1 MMSNLKNNKLVIVF
15 VVVLMIILI
24 GGYFKLS
31 KSGIISNSRNIASN
45 PVDVTIGDSYNG
57 QQYFNRGTVLT
68 LNANFKIKDTSKKYY
83 FMWRTYFNGGLN
95 VSTDCRSIPTG
106 VWHPT
111 LSIYGA
117 RNATITIYNDSKC
130 KNQVKV
136 FDSKKYLCNN
146 CPSTFTVE
154 YNANGGKGSMSST
167 SVTYGKSTAL
177 RKNTFTNGN
186 LKFTGWTVFNKS
198 RQKWSCYTDSKHS
211 SSSYNDRSVCEKY
224 GYVPYKDGQNIAKTV
239 LPGETAVM
247 YAQWENSSSSNNKKT
262 FVVEYNAN
270 GGKGSMSSSNITYG
284 VSQKLRKNAFTK
296 TNYYF
301 LGWRAYNVNRNEW
314 ACYTD
319 SKRSDYGYAPKST
332 CEKYGYALYANEQ
345 SISKTAR
352 VGEKIIMYAKWQ
364 YNFKQ
369 GLKKFSGFE
378 KDPSS
383 GSVKATVWPVI
394 KLNIRSSANST
405 SKILGTVKQGAAL
418 RVLDMTNKTNHSKS
432 YVKISYGGVTGWI
445 DGEYVMINLPDVIPS
460 MIYDITNAYSSM
472 YKNKSNY
479 ISNVTGKNLYG
490 SNYTWYKYNPRLGYK
505 EYLAPMRLPSAKKLQ
520 EAQTNALKYG
530 NKIKIYDAFRPWS
543 IQMVVKNNL
552 KDSNFKGTRYCV
564 TNKFLSSKNSNG
576 STRCLYE
583 YKGWFIALKLSSHNV
598 GKAVDVSIVSSDDNA
613 DIPTQTAMHE
623 LSGWAVPTDAKV
635 NQYPGEIAMNSL
647 FTNAGF
653 NYLISEWWH
662 FEDVRASVSGLENLG
677 KDNKANHL
685 ELAK

>member
-1 MMSNLKNNKLVIVF
+1 MKKNFKNNKLVIGF
-15 VVVLMIILI
+15 VVVLMVILI
-24 GGYFKLS
+24 SIAGYFKLS

-45 PVDVTIGDSYNG
+45 PVEVTIGDSLNG

-83 FMWRTYFNGGLN
+83 FMWRTYINGNYN
-95 VSTDCRSIPTG
+95 VGTDCKIIPTK

-111 LSIYGA
+111 LTIVGT
-117 RNATITIYNDSKC
+117 RHATITIYSDSKC
-130 KNQVKV
+130 KNQVKLY
-136 FDSKKYLCNN
+136 STRKYYCKS
-146 CPSTFTVE
+146 CPSSFTIE
-154 YNANGGKGSMSST
+154 YNANGGKGSMASS
-167 SVTYGKSTAL
+167 A
-177 RKNTFTNGN
+177 
-186 LKFTGWTVFNKS
+186 
-198 RQKWSCYTDSKHS
+198 
-211 SSSYNDRSVCEKY
+211 
-224 GYVPYKDGQNIAKTV
+224 
-239 LPGETAVM
+239 
-247 YAQWENSSSSNNKKT
+247 
-262 FVVEYNAN
+262 
-270 GGKGSMSSSNITYG
+270 ITYG
-284 VSQKLRKNAFTK
+284 VSQKLRKNTFTK
-296 TNYYF
+296 SNYYF
-301 LGWRAYNVNRNEW
+301 LGWRVYNKDRQKW
-314 ACYTD
+314 ICYTD
-319 SKRSDYGYAPKST
+319 KKRSSSSYADKSVCDKNGYT
-332 CEKYGYALYANEQ
+332 LYSDGQ
-345 SISKTAR
+345 SVAKTASA
-352 VGEKIIMYAKWQ
+352 GERIVMYAKWQ
-364 YNFKQ
+364 YNYKQ

-418 RVLDMTNKTNHSKS
+418 KVLDMTNKTNHNKS
-432 YVKISYGGVTGWI
+432 YVKVSYGGVTGWI

-460 MIYDITNAYSSM
+460 MIYDITNAYSSV
-472 YKNKSNY
+472 YKNKNNS

-520 EAQTNALKYG
+520 EAQSNALKYG

-564 TNKFLSSKNSNG
+564 TNKFPANKNSNG

-598 GKAVDVSIVSSDDNA
+598 GKAVDVSIVNSDDNA

-623 LSGWAVPTDAKV
+623 LSGWAVPTEAKV

-662 FEDVRASVSGLENLG
+662 FEDTRAAVSGLENLG
-677 KDNKANHL
+677 RDDKANHL
-685 ELAK
+685 DLAK